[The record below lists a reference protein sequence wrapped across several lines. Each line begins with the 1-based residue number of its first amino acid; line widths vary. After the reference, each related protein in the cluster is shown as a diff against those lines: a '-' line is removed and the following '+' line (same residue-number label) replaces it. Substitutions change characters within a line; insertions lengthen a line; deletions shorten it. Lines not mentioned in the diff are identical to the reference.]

1 MIAGEMV
8 TNPGH
13 QETRDLG
20 RGSGVRVESRW
31 WLWNASVWFGIGLFG
46 ATQDVFVMRSEGMH
60 HAWTALFVTL
70 LISWLPWALATP
82 VVMRLSRQYPP
93 VRLRP
98 FSTWVTHLG
107 ACGAIAL
114 ASAAWVAGLE
124 ELMNPWASSPDPGPF
139 LHLWIDRFYNGLL
152 QSMFLYAAILA
163 VGYALDSRERLA
175 QQRIETARLNEQLS
189 LAQLSALRR
198 QIEPHFLF
206 NSLNAITALVREHK
220 NDVAVSMIAG
230 LSECLRRALETSRQ
244 QEVPL
249 GDEVEFL
256 RHYLAIQKLRFAD
269 RLHLTLDVPAELLS
283 ARVPNLI
290 LQPMVENA
298 IKHGIARRARG
309 GAIRITASRSNGM
322 LTLTVYNDGPS
333 LQPDGDQT
341 NAGIGISN
349 TRARLHTLYGDACA
363 FTIRN
368 HDPGGVEASVSV
380 PFKEG

>member
-1 MIAGEMV
+1 MV

-13 QETRDLG
+13 LETRDLG
-20 RGSGVRVESRW
+20 RGSRVRAESPW
-31 WLWNASVWFGIGLFG
+31 WVWNASVWLGIGLFG
-46 ATQDVFVMRSEGMH
+46 ATQNVFVMRSEGMH

-82 VVMRLSRQYPP
+82 VVLRLSRRHPP

-98 FSTWVTHLG
+98 ISAWAWHLG

-139 LHLWIDRFYNGLL
+139 LDLWIDRFYNGLL
-152 QSMFLYAAILA
+152 QSVFLYAAILA

-175 QQRIETARLNEQLS
+175 QQQVETARLNEQLS

-206 NSLNAITALVREHK
+206 NSLNAITALIRENR

-230 LSECLRRALETSRQ
+230 LSECLRRALETTRQ
-244 QEVPL
+244 QEATL

-256 RHYLAIQKLRFAD
+256 EHYLAIQKLRFGD
-269 RLHLTLDVPAELLS
+269 RLQLTLDVPVELRP

-298 IKHGIARRARG
+298 IKHGISKRARG
-309 GAIRITASRSNGM
+309 GAIRITALRSNGV
-322 LTLTVYNDGPS
+322 LTLKVYNDGPG
-333 LQPDGDQT
+333 LQPDGEQT
-341 NAGIGISN
+341 KLGIGMSN
-349 TRARLHTLYGDACA
+349 TRARLHSLYGDACE

-368 HDPGGVEASVSV
+368 QDPGGVEVSVSV
-380 PFKEG
+380 PFREG

>member
-1 MIAGEMV
+1 MINSQMV
-8 TNPGH
+8 TNPEH
-13 QETRDLG
+13 LETRDLR
-20 RGSGVRVESRW
+20 RGSRAGADLPW
-31 WLWNASVWFGIGLFG
+31 WVWNASVWFGIGLFD
-46 ATQDVFVMRSEGMH
+46 ATQNVFVMRSEGMH

-82 VVMRLSRQYPP
+82 VVLRLGRRYPP

-98 FSTWVTHLG
+98 FSSWVMHLG

-114 ASAAWVAGLE
+114 ASTAWVAGLE

-139 LHLWIDRFYNGLL
+139 LQLWIDRFYNGLL
-152 QSMFLYAAILA
+152 QSVFLYAVILA
-163 VGYALDSRERLA
+163 VGSALDSRERLS

-189 LAQLSALRR
+189 LAQLNALRR

-206 NSLNAITALVREHK
+206 NSLNAITALVRENK
-220 NDVAVSMIAG
+220 NDVAVRMIAG

-244 QEVPL
+244 QEVTL

-298 IKHGIARRARG
+298 IKHGIAKRARG

-322 LTLTVYNDGPS
+322 LTLNVYNDGPS
-333 LQPDGDQT
+333 LHPDGEQT
-341 NAGIGISN
+341 NAGIGIAN
-349 TRARLHTLYGDACA
+349 TRARLHGLYGDAYG

-380 PFKEG
+380 PFKEA